1 MGDVIEWL
9 IVLTAVMLGADEA
22 TPTPESVAAD
32 TAEAVV
38 EAPAFEP
45 YRYWP
50 PSEREAQQAYEVGLN
65 VVPTATSVRAYHEM
79 IAQEPHPAG
88 SEADLRAADRLA
100 AEFEK
105 LGLEVEKQELW
116 LYLATP
122 VEAAVEIVTP
132 SPDRLRIKEK
142 ILAEDRYSGHPDLSF
157 GWNAFSGNG
166 DVTGEVVYANYGT
179 KEDFEHLKTL
189 GIEVKGKIVI
199 ARYGGNFR
207 GYKAKFAEEAG
218 AVGLII
224 YTDPANSG
232 YVRGLMYPEG
242 GYANETSIQRG
253 SIETL
258 PYAGDP
264 LTPGVAATK
273 DAKRKDPSDV
283 SLPTIPVQPIGW
295 EAAGRIMS
303 QMRGQPVPSGWQGG
317 LPFTYRLNGGET
329 LTVRLMVKQKR
340 ELTKTYNV
348 VGTLKGEVYPD
359 EKVIVGCHHDAWTF
373 GAGDPLAG
381 TMVVY
386 EAAKS
391 FATLAKQGRRPKRS
405 IVFANWGAEE
415 YGIMGSSEWIEAHSN
430 DLYENA
436 VAYINLDMAAMG
448 PHFGSSA
455 SPLLKTVI
463 EEASKAVPPVGGPTD
478 ETNSVHD
485 AWVYRNADPMLA
497 GHPRFGHLGGGSDHV
512 GFLCHLAIPSASLG
526 GGGARGT
533 SYHSAYD
540 DLIWYRKVVGESY
553 EPALMVTRVTNVV
566 LARLANGAVL
576 PLDPTRYAPDF
587 EELFGDLIRY
597 AEGLGIDVQPT
608 NLLKVLKDLD
618 DVAMRVHGKLMAA
631 VEAGALSEEQTACV
645 NKHLLQ
651 IERKWLVSS
660 GLPERPWFRSMYAAP
675 DESSGYAPWMLPA
688 LRYGIERKADGTI
701 YQAKLVYRRTF
712 GYLIG
717 ALQGIET
724 CLDEG
729 RFVETAGPR

>member
-1 MGDVIEWL
+1 MVIDL
-9 IVLTAVMLGADEA
+9 LLVLMVLLAGADEA
-22 TPTPESVAAD
+22 TPTPTETEPVVAAP
-32 TAEAVV
+32 TV
-38 EAPAFEP
+38 EP

-50 PSEREAQQAYEVGLN
+50 PTERERQQAFELGLN
-65 VVPTATSVRAYHEM
+65 AVPTASSARAYHEM

-88 SEADLRAADRLA
+88 SPGDLRAADRLA
-100 AEFEK
+100 EAFEK

-122 VEAAVEIVTP
+122 VEASLEIV
-132 SPDRLRIKEK
+132 SPEPERLRIKEK
-142 ILAEDRYSGHPDLSF
+142 ILPKDRYSGHADLSF

-166 DVTGEVVYANYGT
+166 EATGEVVYANYGT
-179 KEDFEHLKTL
+179 KEDFEHLATL
-189 GIEVKGKIVI
+189 GVDVKGKIVI

-218 AVGLII
+218 AIGLII

-258 PYAGDP
+258 PYSGDP

-273 DAKRKDPSDV
+273 DAKRLDPKEV
-283 SLPTIPVQPIGW
+283 ALPTIPVQPIGW
-295 EAAGRIMS
+295 ESAGRILS
-303 QMRGQPVPSGWQGG
+303 QMRGRPVPRGWQGG
-317 LPFTYRLNGGET
+317 LPFTYRVDGGDD

-348 VGTLKGEVYPD
+348 VGTLRGSTFPD
-359 EKVIVGCHHDAWTF
+359 EKIVVGCHHDAWTF

-381 TMVVY
+381 TMVLY
-386 EAAKS
+386 ESAKS
-391 FATLAKQGRRPKRS
+391 FATLAKQGRRPRRS

-415 YGIMGSSEWIEAHSN
+415 YGIMGSTEWIEAHAD

-448 PHFGSSA
+448 PHFGSSSA
-455 SPLLKTVI
+455 PMLKTVI
-463 EEASKAVPPVGGPTD
+463 AESTRAVPPVGGPT
-478 ETNSVHD
+478 ENAKTVHD
-485 AWVYRNADPMLA
+485 AWVDRNGDPMLA

-540 DLIWYRKVVGESY
+540 NLNWYWKVVGESY
-553 EPALMVTRVTNVV
+553 EPALMVTRVCNVV

-587 EELFGDLIRY
+587 EELFGDLIAY
-597 AEGLGIDVQPT
+597 AEGMGLDVQPR
-608 NLLKVLKDLD
+608 NLLKALKELD
-618 DVAMRVHGKLMAA
+618 ATATRVHGRLMSA
-631 VEAGALSEEQTACV
+631 VEAGALSDEQLACV

-651 IERKWLVSS
+651 MERKWLVLS

-688 LRYGIERKADGTI
+688 LRYGIERKQDATI
-701 YQAKLVYRRTF
+701 YQSKLVYRRTF
-712 GYLIG
+712 GYLM
-717 ALQGIET
+717 ASLSGIEA
-724 CLDEG
+724 CLDG
-729 RFVETAGPR
+729 GAFVDTPGPR